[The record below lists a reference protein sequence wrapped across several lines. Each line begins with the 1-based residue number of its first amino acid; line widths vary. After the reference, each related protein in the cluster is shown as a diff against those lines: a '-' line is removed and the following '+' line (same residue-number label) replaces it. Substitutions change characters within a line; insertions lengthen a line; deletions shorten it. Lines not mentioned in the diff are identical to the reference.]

1 MTGITII
8 SSLIAVILLVWFRTD
23 AFLEYTRLF
32 RADCLSHY
40 KDFDV
45 KLKEDIMLTY
55 IQYLR
60 QYHNCFF
67 NRLITCPICQAV
79 WWALIFGIIT
89 SPFLIPVYALW
100 GLILFLIV
108 DKLLG

>member
-1 MTGITII
+1 MIILTII
-8 SSLIAVILLVWFRTD
+8 CLIALMLVVWFRTD
-23 AFLEYTRLF
+23 AWLEYTRLF

-60 QYHNCFF
+60 QYHDCFF
-67 NRLITCPICQAV
+67 IRLITCPVCQAV
-79 WWALIFGIIT
+79 WWGLIFGLIT

-100 GLILFLIV
+100 GLILFLIT
-108 DKLLG
+108 DRLMG

>member
-1 MTGITII
+1 MVLSII
-8 SSLIAVILLVWFRTD
+8 CLIALILVIWFRTD

-32 RADCLSHY
+32 HLNFLSHY
-40 KDFDV
+40 KDYDA

-67 NRLITCPICQAV
+67 TRLITCPICHSV
-79 WWALIFGIIT
+79 WWGLIFGIIT
-89 SPFLIPVYALW
+89 SPFLIPFYALC
-100 GLILFLIV
+100 GLIIFLII